1 VTAEELGGAR
11 THTQKTSVAD
21 GAFENDVEAL
31 EGVRKLFDYLPLN
44 SREKPPVRPFHDD
57 PARIDMKLDTLV
69 PDSANKP
76 YDMKELIAAIADEGD
91 FFEVQEAFAK
101 NIITCLMRIEGQTVG
116 VVANQPMVLAG
127 CLDIDSSRK
136 AARFVRFCD
145 AFHIPLVTFVDVP
158 GFMPGTKQEYGAL
171 IKHGAKLL
179 FAYAEAT
186 VPKLTVITRK
196 AYGGAYDVMS
206 SKHLRGDVNYA
217 WPTAEI
223 AVMGAKG
230 AVEII
235 FRKEAGDPEALAA
248 REAEYKERFAN
259 PFVAAGL
266 GYIDDVIMPHG
277 TRRRLIKALKTLKNK
292 TQENPWKKHDNIPL

>member
-1 VTAEELGGAR
+1 
-11 THTQKTSVAD
+11 
-21 GAFENDVEAL
+21 
-31 EGVRKLFDYLPLN
+31 
-44 SREKPPVRPFHDD
+44 
-57 PARIDMKLDTLV
+57 
-69 PDSANKP
+69 
-76 YDMKELIAAIADEGD
+76 
-91 FFEVQEAFAK
+91 
-101 NIITCLMRIEGQTVG
+101 
-116 VVANQPMVLAG
+116 
-127 CLDIDSSRK
+127 
-136 AARFVRFCD
+136 
-145 AFHIPLVTFVDVP
+145 
-158 GFMPGTKQEYGAL
+158 
-171 IKHGAKLL
+171 
-179 FAYAEAT
+179 

-217 WPTAEI
+217 WPSAEI

-235 FRKEAGDPEALAA
+235 FRKEAGDPAALAA

-277 TRRRLIKALKTLKNK
+277 TRRRLIRALRTLKNK

>member
-1 VTAEELGGAR
+1 
-11 THTQKTSVAD
+11 
-21 GAFENDVEAL
+21 
-31 EGVRKLFDYLPLN
+31 
-44 SREKPPVRPFHDD
+44 
-57 PARIDMKLDTLV
+57 
-69 PDSANKP
+69 
-76 YDMKELIAAIADEGD
+76 
-91 FFEVQEAFAK
+91 
-101 NIITCLMRIEGQTVG
+101 
-116 VVANQPMVLAG
+116 
-127 CLDIDSSRK
+127 
-136 AARFVRFCD
+136 
-145 AFHIPLVTFVDVP
+145 
-158 GFMPGTKQEYGAL
+158 MPGTRQEYGGL

-217 WPTAEI
+217 WPSAEI

-248 REAEYKERFAN
+248 REAEYKDRFAN
-259 PFVAAGL
+259 PFVAASR

-277 TRRRLIKALKTLKNK
+277 TRRRLIRALRTLKNK
-292 TQENPWKKHDNIPL
+292 QQSNPWKKHDTIPL

>member
-1 VTAEELGGAR
+1 
-11 THTQKTSVAD
+11 
-21 GAFENDVEAL
+21 
-31 EGVRKLFDYLPLN
+31 
-44 SREKPPVRPFHDD
+44 
-57 PARIDMKLDTLV
+57 M
-69 PDSANKP
+69 
-76 YDMKELIAAIADEGD
+76 
-91 FFEVQEAFAK
+91 
-101 NIITCLMRIEGQTVG
+101 
-116 VVANQPMVLAG
+116 
-127 CLDIDSSRK
+127 
-136 AARFVRFCD
+136 RFCD
-145 AFHIPLVTFVDVP
+145 AFDIALVTFVDVP
-158 GFMPGTKQEYGAL
+158 GFMPGTRQEYGGL

-217 WPTAEI
+217 WPSAEI

-248 REAEYKERFAN
+248 REAEYKDRFAN
-259 PFVAAGL
+259 PFVAASL

-277 TRRRLIKALKTLKNK
+277 TRRRLIRALRTLKGK
-292 TQENPWKKHDNIPL
+292 VMENPWKKHDNIPL